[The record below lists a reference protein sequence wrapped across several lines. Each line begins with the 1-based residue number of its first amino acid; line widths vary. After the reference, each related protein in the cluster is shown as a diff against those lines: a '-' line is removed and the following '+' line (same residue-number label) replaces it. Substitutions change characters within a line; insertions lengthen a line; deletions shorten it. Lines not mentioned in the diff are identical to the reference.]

1 MGCTAPPQRTSLC
14 AWACKRWHLLGA
26 WLHVRLGP
34 LKSTHDAPHA
44 PNTSHRPRPRPGRK
58 SCREASL
65 RHNAR
70 RRRNRSAASAAAE
83 EDSEQGSGGHPAQA
97 GRSGA
102 QQSSGER
109 SSMHS
114 GGPSHRTGSPADAGQ
129 ATGGSSSHE
138 LRRSS
143 RVRSRAQAQEAD
155 AAAEAG
161 ARAGEAGGGRAR
173 PHAWALI
180 RRACR
185 CCCGC
190 TRLHSLHPETAAA
203 AAAAGDGA
211 ASSSLA
217 ASLRGGQPSAGQD
230 PQDTAGVSL
239 EGAAAVL
246 GSLSQQLGSLS
257 VGPGGGPPADVQ
269 LLASL
274 NLPPLAALLAE
285 QGQQPSLNNPF
296 LSLSSLG
303 PLASLEVRCTC
314 GPRCAALHNAGSMPG
329 RHSWCSRWGV
339 MPPGCGGAAGPL
351 SCWGPLWAEWLSRT
365 PLCPL

>member
-1 MGCTAPPQRTSLC
+1 M
-14 AWACKRWHLLGA
+14 
-26 WLHVRLGP
+26 RLGP
-34 LKSTHDAPHA
+34 LKSTHAPPHA

-58 SCREASL
+58 SCQEASL

-114 GGPSHRTGSPADAGQ
+114 GGTSHRTGSPADAGQ

-143 RVRSRAQAQEAD
+143 RVRSRAQAQQAD
-155 AAAEAG
+155 AAAEVE

-173 PHAWALI
+173 LHAWALI
-180 RRACR
+180 RRPGLQAVGQQACR

-314 GPRCAALHNAGSMPG
+314 GPRCAALHSAGSMPG
-329 RHSWCSRWGV
+329 RRSWCSRWGV

-351 SCWGPLWAEWLSRT
+351 SCWGPLWAAWLSRT